1 MGRKPAPI
9 VERDQDLSEKVSF
22 HPWPIAVS
30 WVRSAHRNSRSAGD
44 FYGMRKDVGNRI
56 AVTIPCY
63 NEAATI
69 AQVVAGFRQ
78 SLPAADIYVFDNNS
92 TDGTA
97 EVAAGAGALVRR
109 VALQGKGNVI
119 RRMFA
124 DVDADVY
131 VMVDGD
137 GTYDATLAPD
147 LVATLLADGLDMVV
161 GCRVSNEVEAYR
173 PGHRFGNAMLTGF
186 AATIFGRTFR
196 DMLSG
201 YRVFSRRYVKS
212 FSAHAKGFETETEL
226 AVHALEL
233 RMPVAEVDTVYGSR
247 PEGSVSKLNTYS
259 DGFRILMTILRL
271 FKLERPLAFFSI
283 CFASCLLLA
292 IVLAIP
298 IFETYFMTG
307 LVPRLPTALLC
318 AALSLMGF
326 MFLVCGLVLD
336 TVTKGRLEAKR
347 FAYLSVPGPL
357 SASERS

>member
-1 MGRKPAPI
+1 MYP
-9 VERDQDLSEKVSF
+9 
-22 HPWPIAVS
+22 
-30 WVRSAHRNSRSAGD
+30 
-44 FYGMRKDVGNRI
+44 RI

-69 AQVVAGFRQ
+69 DQVVAAFQ
-78 SLPAADIYVFDNNS
+78 KSLPSAEIHVFDNNS

-97 EVAAGAGALVRR
+97 EVAARAGAQVRR
-109 VALQGKGNVI
+109 VPLQGKGNVI

-124 DVDADVY
+124 DVEADVY

-137 GTYDATLAPD
+137 GTYDASVAPD
-147 LVATLLADGLDMVV
+147 LVDALLADGLDMVV
-161 GCRVSNEVEAYR
+161 GSRVSDEVEAYR
-173 PGHRFGNAMLTGF
+173 RGHRLGNAMLTGF
-186 AATIFGRTFR
+186 AAAIFGRTFN

-233 RMPVAEVDTVYGSR
+233 RMPVAEIDTVYGSR
-247 PEGSVSKLNTYS
+247 PEGSTSKLNTYR

-283 CFASCLLLA
+283 LCGLCLLLA
-292 IVLAIP
+292 IILAIP
-298 IFETYFMTG
+298 VFETYFTTG

-326 MFLVCGLVLD
+326 LFLVCGLVLD
-336 TVTKGRLEAKR
+336 TVTKGRLEARR
-347 FAYLSVPGPL
+347 FAYLAVPATL
-357 SASERS
+357 SAEKRS